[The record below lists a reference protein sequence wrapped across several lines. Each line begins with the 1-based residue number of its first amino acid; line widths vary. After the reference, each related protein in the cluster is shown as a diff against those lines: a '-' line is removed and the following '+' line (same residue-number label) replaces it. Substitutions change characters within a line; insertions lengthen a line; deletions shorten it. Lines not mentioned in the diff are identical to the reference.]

1 VHSSHA
7 QATPATEGV
16 IDFHNHV
23 MPGVD
28 DGAESED
35 EARAALIAMRRDGCR
50 TVIATPHVESA
61 VTFNG
66 AVAPDRLDELDHGW
80 ALLRNVAAELDGGG
94 FDVRRGAEVRLSSA
108 NPDVGDARIR
118 LDGGPFVLVEFAYF
132 AIPPRSARL
141 LGGLREQG
149 WYPILAHPE
158 RYSGYGPDFSIVNE
172 WREAGAFLQLS
183 GPSLLGRYG
192 SSVRRTAN
200 ALLTL
205 GAVDFMSSDYHA
217 RGEPRIA
224 DAYALL
230 VKHGAREQADRLM
243 HENPRRLLEGEL
255 PLEVGAAD
263 ISPSD

>member
-1 VHSSHA
+1 VRSSHA
-7 QATPATEGV
+7 HATPATEGV

-35 EARAALIAMRRDGCR
+35 ETRAALIAMRRDGCR

-61 VTFNG
+61 VAFNG

-80 ALLRNVAAELDGGG
+80 ALLRNVAAELDG

-108 NPDVGDARIR
+108 NPDVDDARVR

-158 RYSGYGPDFSIVNE
+158 RYSGYGPDFNIVNE

-200 ALLTL
+200 TLLTL

-230 VKHGAREQADRLM
+230 VTHGAREQADRLM

-263 ISPSD
+263 TARSD